1 MLCSRALVVLALSL
15 GAFSSKSM
23 GSLINVDFVRDAATP
38 VYTGAGVLGSAG
50 QVWNRSTVGQG
61 WLSNGMMAI
70 NGLVDST
77 GAALAGRSFSVG
89 HTNNT
94 VGDHNSRA
102 SILNPTGAAAAYA
115 ALFDR
120 YASHSLI
127 AFRFDG
133 LGAGSLHTVVLYH
146 GYGVQNSPSYSVNGV
161 VRTFTYAAPT
171 TSLVAGRDYLVFEN
185 IAADAN
191 GRITINAMASGWD
204 SDSGITAIQIQSAVP
219 APGALA
225 LLGLAGVAGTRR
237 RR

>member
-23 GSLINVDFVRDAATP
+23 GSLINVDFVRDSGTP
-38 VYTGAGVLGSAG
+38 VYTGAGILGSAG
-50 QVWNRSTVGQG
+50 QTWNRSTVGQG

-77 GAALAGRSFSVG
+77 GTSVAGASFSVN

-102 SILNPTGAAAAYA
+102 TFFSPNGAAASYA
-115 ALFDR
+115 PLFDR
-120 YASHSLI
+120 YASHNLI
-127 AFRFDG
+127 RFRFDG
-133 LGAGSLHTVVLYH
+133 LGAGSLHTVVLYQ

-161 VRTFTYAAPT
+161 VRGFTYSAAT
-171 TSLVAGRDYLVFEN
+171 AALVAGRDYLVFEN

-191 GRITINAMASGWD
+191 GRISITAVGGYD
-204 SDSGITAIQIQSAVP
+204 SDSGISAIQIESVVP

-225 LLGLAGVAGTRR
+225 LLGLAGVTGVRR